1 MKLQFDLE
9 PSRAMKK
16 LSDTVTVLLF
26 IKFVFVTTG
35 CVIGRCRQYSTPL
48 SLSLC
53 EDDTDGSALI
63 CSRVS
68 HLGCY
73 RAFFQLYTRFIAHK
87 NEIQMSDLLFTV
99 SISGSYLNFKPIQEN
114 IVTLHTIGSRAI
126 CVRNLF
132 LNINVNLNELTSV

>member
-1 MKLQFDLE
+1 MKLQFDKE

-48 SLSLC
+48 SLCLC

-68 HLGCY
+68 HLNCF
-73 RAFFQLYTRFIAHK
+73 RAFFQLHARFIAHK
-87 NEIQMSDLLFTV
+87 NEVPTFGLLFTV
-99 SISGSYLNFKPIQEN
+99 SISGSYLNFKPILEY
-114 IVTLHTIGSRAI
+114 IVTLHKIGSRAI

-132 LNINVNLNELTSV
+132 FNMNVNLK